1 MEAFV
6 GFSAVNTIK
15 DRVIPTAEFYPDI
28 SVKDFA
34 DSIRLDGTVTEPR
47 MEFALRRAVIRVCK
61 ELKSWSTEQI
71 TSLAVVTLAEYD
83 LLEETDHC
91 FSFKDAVYNHAKASL
106 TEHYRDYD
114 TKRDTT
120 ARSKELDLQIDSC
133 RRNVRNSIADIVGRS
148 HSTIE
153 LI

>member
-1 MEAFV
+1 M
-6 GFSAVNTIK
+6 GFSAVNRVK
-15 DRVIPTAEFYPDI
+15 DRIVTTAAFYPDI

-34 DSIRLDGTVTEPR
+34 DSIRLDGTVTESR
-47 MEFALRRAVIRVCK
+47 MAFALQRAVIHVCK
-61 ELKSWSTEQI
+61 ELKSWSMQQI
-71 TSLAVVTLAEYD
+71 TSLDVATLAEYD
-83 LLEETDHC
+83 VLEDTNHC

-114 TKRDTT
+114 TKRDST

-133 RRNVRNSIADIVGRS
+133 RRNVRNAIADIVGRA
-148 HSTIE
+148 HTTVE